1 MTFRAGVAYIYLMP
15 RFLLAL
21 LLATPLVAQNSD
33 LSISAAP
40 VGAVFH
46 TRPAEVAIVVT
57 NTGADRAT
65 NVVVTSTEPM
75 DDRYDPRCRREAGEV
90 QFRCVA
96 DALEPGASTTFT
108 ARTGFDS
115 SVRPMQFPLSV
126 RGDQHDPNAANN
138 SYLLIVN
145 WLDESSA
152 AVTVSAPPVLDA
164 QKRATVRVTFENR
177 SAYAATD
184 AKLILYI
191 NNLARL
197 IAVDPALDC
206 TAGRT
211 DIVCTLPAVAA
222 HATSEVTFDVE
233 LLLETRTLFTARVEW
248 GDLSWSA
255 DQLVNYYRD
264 FDVTTTADDGL
275 GSLRQAIIEANA
287 LCIPVELA
295 CRIRFLITEPRP
307 LGVWYTIQP
316 LTPLPEVTATS
327 LIVDG
332 RTQTDVFVA
341 GPDIFLDGSAAN
353 ADGPGLS
360 FFSKRASVY
369 GLAIGNFRGN
379 GITVRGEHRDYG
391 EQHFIAGNFLGVD
404 PTGARATPN
413 GGRGVEITSGDAHV
427 ENNVLSGN
435 ARSGAYLWCRNAQ
448 VVGNRIGVAAHSDSP
463 LGNGASGVF
472 IGPRVVGHGPV
483 GVSAN
488 VIANNRDFGVALGV
502 RSHAIVEK
510 NRIFNNAL
518 GGIDIGLDGP
528 TIDTAPS
535 FAVPAT
541 PTIVSAY
548 FDGTATII
556 EGFARSGGDMN
567 IISTPHAVELYANTA
582 LDRRGFA
589 EGERLLGPAI
599 MEARS
604 DHHFTFRY
612 EGDLRGLWITG
623 ITRQF
628 SSFFSGEYTEVATS
642 EFSRPVKVE

>member
-1 MTFRAGVAYIYLMP
+1 MP

-21 LLATPLVAQNSD
+21 LLTAPLLAQNAD

-46 TRPAEVAIVVT
+46 TQPAEVAIIVT
-57 NTGADRAT
+57 NAGPDRAT
-65 NVVVTSTEPM
+65 NVVVTSTQAM
-75 DDRYDPRCRREAGEV
+75 DDRFDPRCQRVEAG
-90 QFRCVA
+90 FRCVA

-126 RGDQHDPNAANN
+126 RSNQNDPNAANN
-138 SYLLIVN
+138 RYLLLVN
-145 WLDESSA
+145 WLDQSSA
-152 AVTVSAPPVLDA
+152 AVTLGAPPALDA

-191 NNLARL
+191 NSLARL

-206 TAGRT
+206 TASGS
-211 DIVCTLPAVAA
+211 DIVCTLPSVAPQS
-222 HATSEVTFDVE
+222 TMELTFEVE
-233 LLLETRTLFTARVEW
+233 LLLETRTLFSARVAW
-248 GDLSWSA
+248 GDLGWLA
-255 DQLVNYYRD
+255 DQLVNYYREL
-264 FDVTTTADDGL
+264 DVTTTADSGV
-275 GSLRQAIIEANA
+275 GSLRQAILDADA
-287 LCIPVELA
+287 LCPTPVE
-295 CRIRFLITEPRP
+295 CRIRFLIAEPRSLIP
-307 LGVWYTIQP
+307 WYTIQP
-316 LTPLPEVTATS
+316 LTPLPEITAS
-327 LIVDG
+327 SIVVDG
-332 RTQTDVFVA
+332 RTQLDVYPN
-341 GPDIFLDGSAAN
+341 GPDIFLDGSIVN

-360 FFSKRASVY
+360 FGSLRTSVY
-369 GLAIGNFRGN
+369 GLSIGNFRGN
-379 GITVRGEHRDYG
+379 GISIRAG
-391 EQHFIAGNFLGVD
+391 EQHLIHGNHLGVD
-404 PTGARATPN
+404 PTGARAVPN
-413 GGRGVEITSGDAHV
+413 GGRGVEILSGHAIV

-435 ARSGAYLWCRNAQ
+435 GRSGAYLWCRNAQ
-448 VVGNRIGVAAHSDSP
+448 VVGNRIGVAAHSDEP

-541 PTIVSAY
+541 PTIVTAH

-567 IISTPHAVELYANTA
+567 VLSFPQTVELYANAA

-589 EGERLLGPAI
+589 EGERLLGTATVTFQPGSSP
-599 MEARS
+599 R
-604 DHHFTFRY
+604 FTFRH

-623 ITRQF
+623 INRQY
-628 SSFFSGEYTEVATS
+628 SSFFGGEYTETSTS
-642 EFSRPVKVE
+642 EFSRPVKVQ

>member
-1 MTFRAGVAYIYLMP
+1 MF
-15 RFLLAL
+15 
-21 LLATPLVAQNSD
+21 AQSAD

-46 TRPAEVAIVVT
+46 TQQAEVAIVVA
-57 NTGADRAT
+57 NGGPDRAT
-65 NVVVTSTEPM
+65 NVVVTSTQAM
-75 DDRYDPRCRREAGEV
+75 DDRYDPRCQRVEAG
-90 QFRCVA
+90 FRCVA
-96 DALEPGASTTFT
+96 DVLEPGTSTTFT

-115 SVRPMQFPLSV
+115 SVRPMQFPLLV
-126 RGDQHDPNAANN
+126 RSDQNDPNAANN
-138 SYLLIVN
+138 SYLLLVDWI
-145 WLDESSA
+145 DASSG
-152 AVTVSAPPVLDA
+152 AVGVSAPAALDA
-164 QKRATVRVTFENR
+164 QKRATVRVSFENR
-177 SAYAATD
+177 SGYPATD
-184 AKLILYI
+184 AKLILYS
-191 NNLARL
+191 NNLASL

-211 DIVCTLPAVAA
+211 DIVCSLPPVAA
-222 HATSEVTFDVE
+222 HATLEVALEVE
-233 LLLETRTLFTARVEW
+233 LLLETRTLFSARVEW
-248 GDLSWSA
+248 GDVGWTA
-255 DQLVNYYRD
+255 DQLVNYYREL
-264 FDVTTTADDGL
+264 DVTTNADSGA
-275 GSLRQAIIEANA
+275 GSLRQAILDANA
-287 LCIPVELA
+287 LCIPIELA
-295 CRIRFLITEPRP
+295 CRIRFLINEPRP
-307 LGVWYTIQP
+307 LEIWYTIQP
-316 LTPLPEVTATS
+316 RTPLPEITATS
-327 LIVDG
+327 IIVDG
-332 RTQTDVFVA
+332 RTQTEVFVE
-341 GPDIFLDGSAAN
+341 GPDIFLDGSAVN

-391 EQHFIAGNFLGVD
+391 EQHFIAGNYLGVD

-435 ARSGAYLWCRNAQ
+435 GRSGAYLWCRNAQ
-448 VVGNRIGVAAHSDSP
+448 VVGNRIGVAAHTESP

-472 IGPRVVGHGPV
+472 IGPRIVGHGPV

-567 IISTPHAVELYANTA
+567 IISSPQGIELYANTA
-582 LDRRGFA
+582 LDGRGVA
-589 EGERLLGPAI
+589 EGERLLGTPALTFQPGSGL
-599 MEARS
+599 R
-604 DHHFTFRY
+604 FTLRH
-612 EGDLRGLWITG
+612 EGDLRGLWITA
-623 ITRQF
+623 INRQF
-628 SSFFSGEYTEVATS
+628 SSFYSGEYTETSTS